1 VTHGRHLRALGATVV
16 ERYDDITTMRD
27 HEGNELCFE
36 PGPGDPHE
44 ASGRRDPVD
53 FSVDEVDDISVEAGN
68 GLDHGPCVNGNP

>member
-44 ASGRRDPVD
+44 ARDA
-53 FSVDEVDDISVEAGN
+53 EI
-68 GLDHGPCVNGNP
+68 L